1 MNELSVAIV
10 KSDFHEAH
18 STSWSHAWLGFCAA
32 QGIAHQLIDWR
43 SRGGFDLMMRCD
55 IVLWHFSHYSADEMR
70 FARPMLAALKAAGR
84 MVFPTSADSEHFDD
98 KVAQAYLM
106 KGLGIA
112 TPMNYML
119 HSPGAVEDWIRE
131 VGTFPVVAK
140 LRGGS
145 GSSNVKLIRSSRS
158 LRRYSGRM
166 FGRGFRNRP
175 NALFKVRSN
184 LASARSMTD
193 IVKRIRRAPEF
204 LFSWKSASR
213 LGYENG
219 YVYLQEFIP
228 DVDHDLKIVVVGDR
242 LSYIGRSVRAG
253 DFRASGGGSLFYDR
267 SVVTKDVI
275 DLAFA
280 AADRMNSDCTG
291 FDIVIDPRSNQ
302 PVILEVSYGFSH
314 SALLQAQGYFDRL
327 GCWYDA
333 PLNAPEAL
341 LSRMLAKARAG

>member
-10 KSDFHEAH
+10 KSDFHGAH
-18 STSWSHAWLGFCAA
+18 STSWSHPWLDFCAM
-32 QGIAHQLIDWR
+32 QGIAHDLIDWR
-43 SRGGFDLMMRCD
+43 ARGAFDLMMRHD
-55 IVLWHFSHYSADEMR
+55 IVLWHFSHYSADEMK

-84 MVFPTSADSEHFDD
+84 MVFPDSADAEHFDD

-119 HSPGAVEDWIRE
+119 HSRGAVEDWIRE

-145 GSSNVKLIRSSRS
+145 GSSNVKLIRSSGS

-184 LASARSMTD
+184 LASARSVTD

-204 LFSWKSASR
+204 IFSWKSAGR

-228 DVDHDLKIVVVGDR
+228 GVDHDLKIVVVGDR

-267 SVVTKDVI
+267 SMMTKDVI

-280 AADRMNSDCTG
+280 AADRMKSDCTG
-291 FDIVIDPRSNQ
+291 FDVVVDPRSNR

-314 SALLQAQGYFDRL
+314 TALLQAQGYFDRS
-327 GCWYDA
+327 GRWHDS
-333 PLNAPEAL
+333 PLNAPAAL
-341 LSRMLAKARAG
+341 LSRILAKARGG